1 MRRHGRSRARFQQRT
16 QAPHAG
22 RGQEHALAQRRRPRS
37 HARRAQR
44 DRTGRAVG
52 QADQQA
58 ALATDRPIP
67 VNDKRAPRKRMRR
80 RDHHHLGRQR
90 SAQLTQS
97 VRCFVKLRSW
107 RIGLGGTND
116 A

>member
-1 MRRHGRSRARFQQRT
+1 
-16 QAPHAG
+16 
-22 RGQEHALAQRRRPRS
+22 
-37 HARRAQR
+37 
-44 DRTGRAVG
+44 
-52 QADQQA
+52 
-58 ALATDRPIP
+58 
-67 VNDKRAPRKRMRR
+67 MRR